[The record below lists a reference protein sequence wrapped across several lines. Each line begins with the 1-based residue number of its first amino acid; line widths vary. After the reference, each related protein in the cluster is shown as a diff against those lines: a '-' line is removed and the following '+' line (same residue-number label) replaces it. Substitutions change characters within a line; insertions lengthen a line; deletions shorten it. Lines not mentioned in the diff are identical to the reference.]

1 MTKESKEEKETAAKV
16 EDQLWV
22 DVVKGAIA
30 SIIFSIILVA
40 LFLTILGGGVSSIL
54 LLFIFIGLETLFLYW
69 FVFRADGKHV
79 FVHWPFFYAGILVGF
94 VVTVFLITFLS
105 VTL

>member
-1 MTKESKEEKETAAKV
+1 MTEEKEMTKRV

-22 DVVKGAIA
+22 DVVKGAVT
-30 SIIFSIILVA
+30 SGIFCLILIA
-40 LFLTILGGGVSSIL
+40 LFLTILGGGVSSVL

-105 VTL
+105 TTL

>member
-1 MTKESKEEKETAAKV
+1 MTEEKETVAKV

-22 DVVKGAIA
+22 DVVKGGVSSAI
-30 SIIFSIILVA
+30 FCIILIA
-40 LFLTILGGGVSSIL
+40 LFLTILGGGVSSVL

-69 FVFRADGKHV
+69 FVFRADGKDV

-94 VVTVFLITFLS
+94 VTIVFLISFLAA
-105 VTL
+105 TL